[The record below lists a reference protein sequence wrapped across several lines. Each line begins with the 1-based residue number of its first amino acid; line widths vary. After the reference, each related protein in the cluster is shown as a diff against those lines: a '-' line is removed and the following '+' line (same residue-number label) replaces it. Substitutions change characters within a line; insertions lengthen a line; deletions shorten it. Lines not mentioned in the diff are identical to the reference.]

1 MTYRVIIRHSFD
13 NSNGQL
19 RGTVDS
25 YLVQANISK
34 TSTGT
39 REARSQQ
46 INDILSSLRDAF
58 EAIIN
63 GNTNDANAE
72 LDHLWIYIDKENK
85 QQNVN
90 DTK

>member
-25 YLVQANISK
+25 YLVQAKIEK

-46 INDILSSLRDAF
+46 INDILNSLIEAF
-58 EAIIN
+58 QVIIK
-63 GNTNDANAE
+63 GNVNDENAE

-85 QQNVN
+85 Q
-90 DTK
+90 